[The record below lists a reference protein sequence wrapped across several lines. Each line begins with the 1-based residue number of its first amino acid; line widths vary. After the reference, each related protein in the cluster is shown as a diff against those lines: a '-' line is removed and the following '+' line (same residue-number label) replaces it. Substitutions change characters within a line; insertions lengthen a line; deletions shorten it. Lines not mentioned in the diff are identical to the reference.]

1 MKIKPLI
8 VLLIAASF
16 STAVQAQ
23 TRTKP
28 KRSKAAPDEAVAP
41 VESVLDRL
49 EQQLIESDKEGLTF
63 GGKQGRGADQKSPSQ
78 IFRFERKTITAST
91 EESER
96 LKEISVSIA
105 ELENQVDMLSQD
117 LQKERT
123 RVLDMA
129 RLDTSL
135 DLTVTLEQPDKVVI
149 RQLDVSLDGF
159 RLYSVD
165 EAEGLWIPAREI
177 PIYSGPIDP
186 GQHKLTV
193 ETKLILRSEGKVQV
207 NLEPLT
213 VMRAEFPVQLKDV
226 RSKGRYAVVIHPP
239 QKAGTDGS
247 IELRD
252 TSNKMK

>member
-1 MKIKPLI
+1 MKSETLTIM
-8 VLLIAASF
+8 LLATAF
-16 STAVQAQ
+16 STALLAE
-23 TRTKP
+23 TKSKP
-28 KRSKAAPDEAVAP
+28 KRSKATTDEAVAP

-63 GGKQGRGADQKSPSQ
+63 GGKQGRGGEQKSPSQ
-78 IFRFERKTITAST
+78 IFRFERKTITAT
-91 EESER
+91 NEESER

-129 RLDTSL
+129 KLDTTL

-186 GQHKLTV
+186 GQHKLIV
-193 ETKLILRSEGKVQV
+193 ESKLIQRSEGKVQL
-207 NLEPLT
+207 NLEPLASI
-213 VMRAEFPVQLKDV
+213 RAEFPVQLKDV

-239 QKAGTDGS
+239 QKAGTEGS

>member
-1 MKIKPLI
+1 MKTNSCL
-8 VLLIAASF
+8 VSLLALSLGSVAY
-16 STAVQAQ
+16 AE
-23 TRTKP
+23 P
-28 KRSKAAPDEAVAP
+28 KSKARRSKASPDDAVAP

-63 GGKQGRGADQKSPSQ
+63 GGKSSKAGEQKSPSQ
-78 IFRFERKTITAST
+78 IFRFEKKTITAST
-91 EESER
+91 EETER

-123 RVLDMA
+123 RILDMA
-129 RLDTSL
+129 KLDTSL
-135 DLTVTLEQPDKVVI
+135 ELSVSLEQPDKVVI
-149 RQLDVSLDGF
+149 RQLEVSLDGF

-165 EAEGLWIPAREI
+165 EAEGLWIPAKEI

-186 GQHKLTV
+186 GQHKITV
-193 ETKLILRSEGKVQV
+193 ESKLIMRAEGKVPV

-213 VMRAEFPVQLKDV
+213 SIKAEFPIQMKDV
-226 RSKGRYAVVIHPP
+226 RAKGTYAVIVHPP
-239 QKAGTDGS
+239 QKVGTDGS

-252 TSNKMK
+252 ISTKTR